1 MFANRQS
8 LRALPVCF
16 FTGRGRRGKRQ
27 LADACFLRK
36 LSCGREATSP
46 SPSAHYVRIHLSQGE
61 RPWQR
66 DEVCV
71 DCQGLPPR
79 GSWHRAAMTERVQ
92 TEEVPLYI
100 GIKIP
105 KTAILPLRQRGR
117 GVFHRQKALRL
128 CILHRKN
135 AIPQNRENKKENS
148 FFFPKNTC
156 QMHEGVIE

>member
-100 GIKIP
+100 GIKPSRKGHTTSAAGARRSFPPAKSHEIVHLAQ
-105 KTAILPLRQRGR
+105 KKRNSTKQR
-117 GVFHRQKALRL
+117 K
-128 CILHRKN
+128 
-135 AIPQNRENKKENS
+135 
-148 FFFPKNTC
+148 
-156 QMHEGVIE
+156 